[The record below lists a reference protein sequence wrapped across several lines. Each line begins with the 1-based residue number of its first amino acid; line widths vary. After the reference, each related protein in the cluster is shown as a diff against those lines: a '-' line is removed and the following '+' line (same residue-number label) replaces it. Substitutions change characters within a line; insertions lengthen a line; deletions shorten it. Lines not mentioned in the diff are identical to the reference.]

1 MERLLHAGLPYNEA
15 IWTVMIMFPIHSPES
30 IFPETAVYLGQ
41 DSWWI
46 IAPEREMG
54 IFERE
59 NTCGH
64 LNMYE
69 NKQENKNQ
77 IPGTR
82 KQNVTFTW
90 HCNGSKFQ

>member
-1 MERLLHAGLPYNEA
+1 MEDLTHAELLYNEA
-15 IWTVMIMFPIHSPES
+15 VWTAMTVFPLHSPES
-30 IFPETAVYLGQ
+30 IFPETAVHLGQ
-41 DSWWI
+41 DSRWI
-46 IAPEREMG
+46 IQPEGEMG

-90 HCNGSKFQ
+90 LWNGSIFQ

>member
-1 MERLLHAGLPYNEA
+1 
-15 IWTVMIMFPIHSPES
+15 
-30 IFPETAVYLGQ
+30 
-41 DSWWI
+41 
-46 IAPEREMG
+46 MG

-82 KQNVTFTW
+82 KQNVTFT
-90 HCNGSKFQ
+90 